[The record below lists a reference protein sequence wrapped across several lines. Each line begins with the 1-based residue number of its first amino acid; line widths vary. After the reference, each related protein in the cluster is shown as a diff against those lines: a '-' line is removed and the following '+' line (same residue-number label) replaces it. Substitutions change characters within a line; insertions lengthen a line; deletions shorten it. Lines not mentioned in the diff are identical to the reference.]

1 MFTWAGTSFLLSLFF
16 LSGLD
21 DFNCLEDGVFLLMSV
36 VFPLCVLALLPD
48 FIVGT
53 VHKSKGL
60 EFDTVMVTDDFV
72 KVPCSKHNLRHSPEF
87 SFGMLCFLGCCCF
100 FLGPF
105 LSRVAWS
112 TSSKEDDFYLKAGM
126 LFNCC
131 CFSPRHTAK
140 IPDDEWNLLYVA
152 VTRAKTTLIITKN
165 IRRIITMA
173 GVRNSHCASH
183 FLSYCCAVSVT
194 PSHVNL
200 IMASKQHG
208 HENRCTSFKPNLEKW
223 LWQQLQH

>member
-87 SFGMLCFLGCCCF
+87 SFGMLCFLGCCCCF

-105 LSRVAWS
+105 YHEWHEARLVRRMISTWKRECCLTVVVSPPNTQLKFLTMSGTCCTWLSLVPKRLS
-112 TSSKEDDFYLKAGM
+112 SSQKTSAASSQWLGYETLTVHLTSY
-126 LFNCC
+126 
-131 CFSPRHTAK
+131 P
-140 IPDDEWNLLYVA
+140 IA
-152 VTRAKTTLIITKN
+152 VQ
-165 IRRIITMA
+165 
-173 GVRNSHCASH
+173 
-183 FLSYCCAVSVT
+183 F
-194 PSHVNL
+194 
-200 IMASKQHG
+200 Q
-208 HENRCTSFKPNLEKW
+208 
-223 LWQQLQH
+223 